1 MSLRR
6 VSNPHLR
13 PAQISPLP
21 LELLDKYCKNV
32 AAKLDNLMTAGSS
45 RFSRLPPR
53 PALGAIVLMCMFHEF
68 RLGFSVKFVV

>member
-6 VSNPHLR
+6 VSNPHLHI
-13 PAQISPLP
+13 AQISPLP

-53 PALGAIVLMCMFHEF
+53 PALLITD
-68 RLGFSVKFVV
+68 